1 MAVCHNEQSASL
13 LWFHRKQAAPR
24 PNSNLSAGFGSRFA
38 LFFESRTQSRTAVQ
52 AECRGHVCLHYA
64 EAQPA
69 FAAEQQQYAP
79 SFSLSAPCIL
89 LTLTHRLRFRSCLK
103 FFTILKRLDFQEPG
117 SGFCLPIGGYFGSGL
132 RFSRQ
137 IAWLSS
143 FEKRGAIPRNP
154 LPMA

>member
-1 MAVCHNEQSASL
+1 MDCVWIYGE
-13 LWFHRKQAAPR
+13 RVGK
-24 PNSNLSAGFGSRFA
+24 
-38 LFFESRTQSRTAVQ
+38 VQ
-52 AECRGHVCLHYA
+52 
-64 EAQPA
+64 
-69 FAAEQQQYAP
+69 
-79 SFSLSAPCIL
+79 
-89 LTLTHRLRFRSCLK
+89 
-103 FFTILKRLDFQEPG
+103 PG